1 MLTLQGGGSKL
12 KAKQTRDGDR
22 TFKKKRI
29 FAKKRRIMKKFL
41 SLIPLALL
49 LSCGTSNNLV
59 DILAEHRTHNL
70 GYGIVVTDGS
80 KTESVTTVEMS
91 ELAPY
96 RTIYEFLAG
105 RVAGV
110 MVQGEKVTIRGINS
124 INASTDPLFIVN
136 GTAVTDISWLNPR
149 DVKTVDVLKDG
160 AACSLY
166 GSRGAN
172 GVIIIT
178 TK

>member
-1 MLTLQGGGSKL
+1 
-12 KAKQTRDGDR
+12 
-22 TFKKKRI
+22 
-29 FAKKRRIMKKFL
+29 MKKFFL
-41 SLIPLALL
+41 LILLAVPTA
-49 LSCGTSNNLV
+49 CGTSNNLV
-59 DILAEHRTHNL
+59 DILAEHKTHNL

-80 KTESVTTVEMS
+80 KTESVSTVEMD
-91 ELAPY
+91 ENQPY

-110 MVQGEKVTIRGINS
+110 VVQGEKVTIRGVNS

-136 GTAVTDISWLNPR
+136 GSPAESISWINPK
-149 DVKTVDVLKDG
+149 DVKTIDVLKDG